1 MSSRSSWR
9 GRVPWIAMV
18 LILAV
23 AFAIGAQ
30 GRSGP
35 VTQAQRVKHIA
46 SEIRC
51 PTCRNQSAAESDAAA
66 AKAVR
71 NEITRRVRA
80 GQSDGEIVEFMVS
93 RYGSDILLKPAG
105 SGVASLVW
113 TLPVV
118 AVVVAVAALAVAF
131 RRWKARPGVTVS
143 DEDRALVARE
153 LEKSS

>member
-1 MSSRSSWR
+1 
-9 GRVPWIAMV
+9 
-18 LILAV
+18 
-23 AFAIGAQ
+23 
-30 GRSGP
+30 
-35 VTQAQRVKHIA
+35 VTQAQRVKHVA

-71 NEITRRVRA
+71 DEITRRVRA

-93 RYGSDILLKPAG
+93 RYGSDILLKPAR

-118 AVVVAVAALAVAF
+118 AVVVAIAALAVAF

-143 DEDRALVARE
+143 DEDRALVERE

>member
-9 GRVPWIAMV
+9 GRLPWIAMV

-23 AFAIGAQ
+23 AFAIGAR

-35 VTQAQRVKHIA
+35 VTDAQRVRHIA

-71 NEITRRVRA
+71 DAGDLDEADYRTLKDDYTARAAAVLHAIDERRACLTTAQRGA
-80 GQSDGEIVEFMVS
+80 RHRRSTKWMA
-93 RYGSDILLKPAG
+93 L
-105 SGVASLVW
+105 
-113 TLPVV
+113 VV
-118 AVVVAVAALAVAF
+118 AAVIGLAIGG
-131 RRWKARPGVTVS
+131 GV
-143 DEDRALVARE
+143 LVAGTSGERVPGQT
-153 LEKSS
+153 